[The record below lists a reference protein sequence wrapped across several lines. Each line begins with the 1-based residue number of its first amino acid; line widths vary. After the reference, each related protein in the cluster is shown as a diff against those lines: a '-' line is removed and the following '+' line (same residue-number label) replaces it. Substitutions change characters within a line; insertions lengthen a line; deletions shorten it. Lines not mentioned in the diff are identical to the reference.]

1 MNANS
6 SALIPFYVSKF
17 ENKTLANLCALVTG
31 VALLSALAQIVIPLP
46 WTPVPITGQ
55 TFAVTLVSLTWGM
68 KRAASIVLVYLA
80 LGVYGFPVFAM
91 GASGALMGPTVGYLV
106 GMVFSSIVVGKLAD
120 LGFSKSFKKAL
131 LASYCGS
138 FFIFATGLFVLSF
151 YVPNES
157 LLYVG
162 LFPFLLGDFIKNT
175 LASLF
180 AVGFSHKI

>member
-6 SALIPFYVSKF
+6 NALIPFYVSKF
-17 ENKTLANLCALVTG
+17 ENKALANKFALIAG

-68 KRAASIVLVYLA
+68 KRAVSIVLVYLA

-91 GASGALMGPTVGYLV
+91 GASGALIGPTVGYLV
-106 GMVFSSIVVGKLAD
+106 GMVFSAIVVGKLAD
-120 LGFSKSFKKAL
+120 LGFSKTFKKAL

-138 FFIFATGLFVLSF
+138 ILVFTTGLIVLSY
-151 YVPNES
+151 YVPEGS

-162 LFPFLLGDFIKNT
+162 LFPFLVGDLIKNT
-175 LASLF
+175 LASMF
-180 AVGFSHKI
+180 AVGFSHKL